1 MSLPAPLVQTV
12 LRRLGHWEPPAV
24 SFEGLSKL
32 YEGWCRGVSF
42 DNVRKLVA
50 LFSGAEGELPG
61 ARPDEFFEAWLEH
74 GPGGT
79 CWPAAGALAALLEAC
94 GFSVVRATGSMF
106 DLGEPNHGLCLV
118 ELEGRRWLVDPSM
131 LTEQPI
137 PLEPGRYGD
146 HVPVEIEGQPESARI
161 WFTSGSQPELVLC
174 RVLELGVGAERFAER
189 YEASRGQG
197 PFNRLLYFRRNLP
210 DRVVVLRGR
219 TKFVHDVTGLNTW
232 ELNEAELT
240 KTLGRFGV
248 SQPLLAQFVSSGAL
262 AASLAAEP
270 LPTRPFP
277 ELPPSQR

>member
-1 MSLPAPLVQTV
+1 MSLPAPLVQSV
-12 LRRLGHWEPPAV
+12 LRRLGHWEPPEV
-24 SFEGLSKL
+24 SLAGLSKL
-32 YEGWCRGVSF
+32 YEAWCRGVSF
-42 DNVRKLVA
+42 DNLRKLVA
-50 LFSGAEGELPG
+50 LFSGAEGALPG
-61 ARPDEFFEAWLEH
+61 AQPAEFFEVWLEH

-79 CWPAAGALAALLEAC
+79 CWPAAAALAALLEAC
-94 GFSVVRATGSMF
+94 GFTVVRATGSMF
-106 DLGEPNHGLCLV
+106 DMGEPNHGLCCV
-118 ELEGRRWLVDPSM
+118 DLEGRRWLVDPSM

-146 HVPVEIEGQPESARI
+146 HVPVEVECPPEGARI
-161 WFTSGSQPELVLC
+161 WFTSGSQPELVPC
-174 RVLELGVGAERFAER
+174 RVLELGVDAARFAER

-240 KTLGRFGV
+240 KTLGRFGI
-248 SQPLLAQFVSSGAL
+248 SQPLLQEFVGSGAL

-270 LPTRPFP
+270 PPARDFP